1 MRRSDG
7 VTLIELMIA
16 ISIMGILM
24 AIATPSFLQMR
35 QNAQFRQ
42 AAADFASALREA
54 RARTASANLEHRVEF
69 PVMTPNQY
77 TITQGDRSSGST
89 NWNSIPGW
97 TPTSPPQGVT
107 LVVDAGCNLG
117 PPVNIDFNTNGT
129 AGVPGIG
136 APPLCTVSVQNA
148 AGVNQYLIT
157 VTPNTGRVRIARV

>member
-54 RARTASANLEHRVEF
+54 RARTASANREHRVAF
-69 PVMTPNQY
+69 LAPNQY

-89 NWNSIPGW
+89 VWNPIPGW
-97 TPTSPPQGVT
+97 APTSPPQGVT

-136 APPLCTVSVQNA
+136 APPLCTISVRNA

-157 VTPNTGRVRIARV
+157 VTPNTGRVRTTRV